1 MAADRRIKI
10 PRLTWM
16 SLVGEL
22 HRRGRGRWESG
33 AFLLGTAAD
42 KDRRVARFVCY
53 DDLDPEALETGIV
66 MFHARGLS
74 ALWALCSEQGLEVL
88 ADVHTHP
95 TSDVRQSSIDQEHPM
110 LPVKGHVALI
120 LPRYGRTSKW
130 SLSGVGMYVFQGGR
144 RWTSTHSHDPAPPVQ
159 LCTW

>member
-1 MAADRRIKI
+1 MAADQRIKI
-10 PRLTWM
+10 PRLIWM
-16 SLVGEL
+16 NLVGEL
-22 HRRGRGRWESG
+22 HRRGRGRRESG
-33 AFLLGTAAD
+33 AFLLGRAAD
-42 KDRRVARFVCY
+42 EDRRVARFVCY
-53 DDLDPEALETGIV
+53 DELDPEALETGIV

-74 ALWALCSEQGLEVL
+74 ALWALCSEQSLEVM

-120 LPRYGRTSKW
+120 LPRYGKTSKW
-130 SLSGVGMYVFQGGR
+130 SLAGVGMHVFQGGR
-144 RWTSTHSHDPAPPVQ
+144 RWTSTRSDGLDPPIR